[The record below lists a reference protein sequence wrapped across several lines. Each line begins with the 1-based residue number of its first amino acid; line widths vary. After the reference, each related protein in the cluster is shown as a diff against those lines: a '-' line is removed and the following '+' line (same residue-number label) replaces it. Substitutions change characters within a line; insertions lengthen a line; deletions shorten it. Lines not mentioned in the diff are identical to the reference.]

1 METTNKLLE
10 LLKDLAEQLPPLLTI
25 LACMV
30 FAIARWK
37 RNRKVSQVVL
47 IGLVLLFLHLIV
59 FSVAY
64 NWVPDLFIGSA
75 SYPSQASTIRIV
87 YLILGLITN
96 SSLGIALAVLLT
108 AIFIQRPS
116 TNHQNAR

>member
-1 METTNKLLE
+1 MEAGNKLLE
-10 LLKDLAEQLPPLLTI
+10 LLKDLAEQLPSLLTI

-30 FAIARWK
+30 FAIARWQ
-37 RNRKVSQVVL
+37 RTRKVSQVVL
-47 IGLVLLFLHLIV
+47 TGLVLLFLHLIV
-59 FSVAY
+59 FSIVY

-75 SYPSQASTIRIV
+75 SYPSQASTIRIM

-96 SSLGIALAVLLT
+96 SSLGVALAVLLT

-116 TNHQNAR
+116 TNHQ